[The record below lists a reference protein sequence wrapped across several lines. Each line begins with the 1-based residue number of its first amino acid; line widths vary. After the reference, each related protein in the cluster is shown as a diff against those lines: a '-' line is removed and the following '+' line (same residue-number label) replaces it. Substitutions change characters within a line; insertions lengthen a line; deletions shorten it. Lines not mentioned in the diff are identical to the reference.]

1 MSRAFVALG
10 GNLGPVADRLL
21 TAMAE
26 LDELPRTRLLR
37 ASSLYRS
44 APVGYADQPDF
55 VNAVAMLETSL
66 TPTALMASLLALEA
80 AHGRVRSIPNG
91 PRTLDLDLLLYDGLR
106 QGDGF
111 LVLPHPRMHVRAFVL
126 APLLEIAPDCVL
138 PGLGPARGLLAACAD
153 REDLLRL
160 DGVGF
165 DSGFQTLC
173 RLGRG
178 SVPRPGAGEG
188 TALQSGSRERM

>member
-10 GNLGPVADRLL
+10 GNLGPVAARLL

-37 ASSLYRS
+37 TSSLYRT

-55 VNAVAMLETSL
+55 VNAVVMLETSL
-66 TPTALMASLLALEA
+66 TPTALMVILLALEA
-80 AHGRVRSIPNG
+80 SHGRVRGIPNG
-91 PRTLDLDLLLYDGLR
+91 PRTLDLDLLLYDDLT
-106 QGDGF
+106 QEDGF
-111 LVLPHPRMHVRAFVL
+111 LVLPHPRMHGRAFVL
-126 APLLEIAPDCVL
+126 VPLLEIAPECAI
-138 PGLGPARGLLAACAD
+138 PGLGRARDYLGSCG
-153 REDLLRL
+153 DLEGVVRV

-165 DSGFQTLC
+165 DSGFQTLR

-178 SVPRPGAGEG
+178 SVPRTGAGEG
-188 TALQSGSRERM
+188 AALHSGSRERM